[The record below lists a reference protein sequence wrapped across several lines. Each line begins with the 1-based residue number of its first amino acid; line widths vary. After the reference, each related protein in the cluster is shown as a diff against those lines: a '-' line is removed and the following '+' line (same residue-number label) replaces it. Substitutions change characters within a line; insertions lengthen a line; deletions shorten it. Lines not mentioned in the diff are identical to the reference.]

1 MNVWSLLQPDDHDRA
16 RDIVT
21 SRESGDHA
29 VSTYEAKFRTKDGET
44 RYGEFSVRRTNYE
57 GRPTTTGSVRDVTD
71 RKRTEDRLQALIE
84 HSYDLFALVDESGVF
99 RYHGPSIERFG

>member
-1 MNVWSLLQPDDHDRA
+1 MCEITGYDTDELCGINVWSLLQPDDHDRV

-29 VSTYEAKFRTKDGET
+29 VSIYESRFQTKDGET

-57 GRPTTTGSVRDVTD
+57 GRPAIIGSV
-71 RKRTEDRLQALIE
+71 
-84 HSYDLFALVDESGVF
+84 
-99 RYHGPSIERFG
+99 